1 MSKIYLE
8 ILDEPR
14 QKTFTQLK
22 TLTGCYLAGGTALA
36 LQIGHRLSVDFDI
49 FLKKS
54 FVRRTLINQ
63 CRRLFGQIQVIQEN
77 NDQITFTTPQHIK
90 LDFVN
95 YPYLPIF
102 PLVKTNSLPLA
113 SVNEIA
119 ADKASTIGQRATWR
133 DYVDIFF
140 LLKDRHVNLS
150 EIISSAK
157 QKFSGEFNEV
167 LFCEQLVY
175 FKDLEVVPIEFIQ
188 QTYSETEIKNFLE
201 VQVNQFLKQNLKI

>member
-14 QKTFTQLK
+14 QKIFAQLK